1 MQSRSIKG
9 IFRGTLVSAILNVLL
24 LIILSIIM
32 INTNIDEER
41 YNLIFYLI
49 CEGSLALGALYG
61 AKYSE
66 KKGLIIGICISLI
79 FSIVMWI
86 FISVSGDIQFLSNG
100 IIKKTLINVI
110 VGAVSGVIGV
120 NL

>member
-9 IFRGTLVSAILNVLL
+9 ILRGSLVSVILNILL
-24 LIILSIIM
+24 LIVLSIIM
-32 INTNIDEER
+32 INTNIDEGK
-41 YNLIFYLI
+41 YNVIFYLI

-66 KKGLIIGICISLI
+66 KKGLITGICISLI
-79 FSIVMWI
+79 FSMIMWI
-86 FISVSGDIQFLSNG
+86 FISISGDIQLLSNG
-100 IIKKTLINVI
+100 IIKRTLLNVV
-110 VGAVSGVIGV
+110 VGAVGGILGV